1 VGAVAAPELLGG
13 RYRISGVLGH
23 GGMATVYDGWD
34 LRLGRPVA
42 IKLLHPGLSANP
54 EFRDRIAFEARSA
67 AALNHPN
74 IVVVHDSG
82 EDSQHGGAPYLIME
96 RLPGRSL
103 LDAIAHGRL
112 APDQVHRVLSDVLAG
127 LGAAHSAGI
136 LHRDIKPANVVFGAA
151 GEAKIADFGVA
162 KSGGNDLT
170 QMGQVV
176 GTMAYLSPQRIA
188 GQPAT
193 PLDDLY
199 AVGAIGYEALT
210 GRMPFPQ
217 PEPAALMRAIA
228 QHDLAPL
235 LAVRPDVDPAL
246 VAVIDRAMAPNP
258 AHRFPHAEAMRTAL
272 DSGRPPTLVL
282 ASPLA
287 GAGPPL
293 TGAVPPPPPPGRRRR
308 TWAAFAA
315 AAAVLLALVL
325 AVVESTGSRPA
336 TLDTPTT
343 STPSLTSI
351 DPSTPPQT
359 ATPSPPTTAKTIPER
374 PGNGHG
380 NGGPKKPK
388 HGANG

>member
-1 VGAVAAPELLGG
+1 VAAPELLGG
-13 RYRISGVLGH
+13 RYRISGILGQ

-42 IKLLHPGLSANP
+42 IKVLHPGLGADP

-82 EDSQHGGAPYLIME
+82 EDSQRGGSPYLIME

-103 LDAIAHGRL
+103 LDAIARGPL
-112 APDQVHRVLSDVLAG
+112 SPDRVSRVLSEVLAG

-136 LHRDIKPANVVFGAA
+136 LHRDIKPANVVFGSA

-162 KSGGNDLT
+162 KTVGNELT
-170 QMGQVV
+170 QIGQVI
-176 GTMAYLSPQRIA
+176 GTMAYLSPDRIA
-188 GQPAT
+188 GRPAT

-217 PEPAALMRAIA
+217 ADPVALMRAIA
-228 QHDLAPL
+228 QHDLPPL
-235 LAVRPDVDPAL
+235 LAVRPDVDPTLA
-246 VAVIDRAMAPNP
+246 AVIDRALSPNP
-258 AHRFPHAEAMRTAL
+258 VQRFPHAEAMRSAL
-272 DSGRPPTLVL
+272 SAGRPPTLVL
-282 ASPLA
+282 AAPP
-287 GAGPPL
+287 AGPPSF
-293 TGAVPPPPPPGRRRR
+293 GAVPTPSRLGGRRR

-325 AVVESTGSRPA
+325 AVVESLGSQPA
-336 TLDTPTT
+336 TSETPTT
-343 STPSLTSI
+343 SAPSDTTSV
-351 DPSTPPQT
+351 
-359 ATPSPPTTAKTIPER
+359 APPTTSIAPPTTSIGPPTTVETFHEG
-374 PGNGHG
+374 PGNGHR

-388 HGANG
+388 HDENG

>member
-1 VGAVAAPELLGG
+1 MAAPELLGG
-13 RYRISGVLGH
+13 RYRISGILGH

-34 LRLGRPVA
+34 MRLGRPVA

-82 EDSQHGGAPYLIME
+82 EDFQRGGAPYLIME

-103 LDAIAHGRL
+103 LDAIAHGPL
-112 APDQVHRVLSDVLAG
+112 SPEQVRRVLSEVLAG

-136 LHRDIKPANVVFGAA
+136 LHRDIKPANVVFGGS

-162 KSGGNDLT
+162 KAGGHDLT
-170 QMGQVV
+170 QVGQVV
-176 GTMAYLSPQRIA
+176 GTMAYLSPQRISGA
-188 GQPAT
+188 PAT

-217 PEPAALMRAIA
+217 QDPAALMHAIT

-235 LAVRPDVDPAL
+235 LAVRPDVDPVLA
-246 VAVIDRAMAPNP
+246 AVIDRAMAPEE
-258 AHRFPHAEAMRTAL
+258 AGRFPNAEAMRVAL
-272 DSGRPPTLVL
+272 NSQRPPTRVLV
-282 ASPLA
+282 SPLA
-287 GAGPPL
+287 GAVPTMTGPP
-293 TGAVPPPPPPGRRRR
+293 PHPPGRRKR
-308 TWAAFAA
+308 TWAAFAV

-325 AVVESTGSRPA
+325 VIVEAVGSR
-336 TLDTPTT
+336 TDTSDTPTT
-343 STPSLTSI
+343 PAPSVSSSSALPTASPTTTS
-351 DPSTPPQT
+351 PP
-359 ATPSPPTTAKTIPER
+359 PPTTAETIPE
-374 PGNGHG
+374 PPVNGHR
-380 NGGPKKPK
+380 NGSHGKPK
-388 HGANG
+388 HNENG

>member
-1 VGAVAAPELLGG
+1 MAAPELLGG

-34 LRLGRPVA
+34 LRLRRPVA

-103 LDAIAHGRL
+103 LDAIVHGPL
-112 APDQVHRVLSDVLAG
+112 APDQVRRVLSDVLAG

-176 GTMAYLSPQRIA
+176 GTVAYLSPQRVA

-217 PEPAALMRAIA
+217 PEPAALMHAIA

-246 VAVIDRAMAPNP
+246 AAVIDRAMAPNP

-272 DSGRPPTLVL
+272 HTGRPPTRVL
-282 ASPLA
+282 AFPLA
-287 GAGPPL
+287 GAAPPL

-308 TWAAFAA
+308 TWAAFAVS
-315 AAAVLLALVL
+315 AAVLLALVL
-325 AVVESTGSRPA
+325 VGVESIGSRPA
-336 TLDTPTT
+336 TLDPPTT

-351 DPSTPPQT
+351 DPPTPPQT
-359 ATPSPPTTAKTIPER
+359 VTSSAPTIAQTIPER

-388 HGANG
+388 HGGNG